1 MTKVKMT
8 PTLSFSGQCNEAMK
22 LYEKAFGAKIR
33 EKVLYSQADP
43 KDFQCK
49 PEEKDFVYYA
59 EISIGNKRI
68 SLGDDSVGLLNKVQ
82 GNSHKIS
89 LLMEFESDEDF
100 KVAYELFSDGATIL
114 TPLCKTT
121 YCTAYVV
128 LEDKFGIAWQLMSGY
143 AG

>member
-8 PTLSFSGQCNEAMK
+8 PALGFKGQCNEAIA
-22 LYEKAFGAKIR
+22 LYEKAFGAKVR

-49 PEEKDFVYYA
+49 PEEKDWVFYA

-68 SLGDDSVGLLNKVQ
+68 SLGDDSGGLLDGETQ
-82 GNSHKIS
+82 GISKMS
-89 LLMEFESDEDF
+89 LLMEFESDEAL
-100 KVAYELFSDGATIL
+100 KAAYEILSDDATIL
-114 TPLCKTT
+114 TPMCNQS

-128 LEDKFGIAWQLMSGY
+128 LVDKFGIHWALMSGY